1 MKRGIIMD
9 ELNMDSLDLPEM
21 EHDYSDVPDASEGLD
36 EPARTSPAFGAGE
49 DLSDIEMPV
58 LSEMDGSAPVQPVKA
73 EPQKQAPVQASVQ
86 TSAQISEMGGVS
98 PMGGISEMG
107 ASSNNTSATGSPAA
121 NSMTGTASVSG
132 ISEMGASSYS
142 APKRNVQP
150 AAPVSGGYTPVSGGT
165 ASTGTQNNGA
175 ASYSSVYSNN
185 NNASVQRTNDFF
197 ADAERIKAEKYENGH
212 GKAKVLG
219 IISIVLGALTI
230 LGHLEVSV
238 VGLLGIVLGGLI
250 IYHALKFMKQS
261 ERSRRILG
269 WLYVWDLI
277 DGIRSMIYLSNIAST
292 LTDIDIVDVSA
303 YVSAAKF
310 IIILGIIFNGV
321 MTYFFMFNSAV
332 HDYTIDDS
340 R

>member
-21 EHDYSDVPDASEGLD
+21 EHDYSDVPDASEGLY
-36 EPARTSPAFGAGE
+36 EPARTSPSFGAGE

-73 EPQKQAPVQASVQ
+73 EPQNQAPVQASVQ

-107 ASSNNTSATGSPAA
+107 AA
-121 NSMTGTASVSG
+121 
-132 ISEMGASSYS
+132 SYS

-165 ASTGTQNNGA
+165 ASTGAQNNGA
-175 ASYSSVYSNN
+175 ASYSSVYNRN
-185 NNASVQRTNDFF
+185 DQGSVQRTNDFF
-197 ADAERIKAEKYENGH
+197 AATEQMNAEKYERGH

-219 IISIVLGALTI
+219 IISIVLGAFTI
-230 LGHLEVSV
+230 LGHLEVSL
-238 VGLLGIVLGGLI
+238 VGLLGIILGGLI

-261 ERSRRILG
+261 EKSRRTLA

-277 DGIRSMIYLSNIAST
+277 DCIRGIIMLASATQYLDDMGIDASSLIGVTRFIY
-292 LTDIDIVDVSA
+292 
-303 YVSAAKF
+303 
-310 IIILGIIFNGV
+310 ILGIIFNGV

>member
-1 MKRGIIMD
+1 
-9 ELNMDSLDLPEM
+9 MDSLDLPEM

-73 EPQKQAPVQASVQ
+73 EPQNQAPVQASVQ
-86 TSAQISEMGGVS
+86 TSAQIAEMGGVS

-107 ASSNNTSATGSPAA
+107 AA
-121 NSMTGTASVSG
+121 
-132 ISEMGASSYS
+132 SYS

-175 ASYSSVYSNN
+175 ASYSSVYNRN
-185 NNASVQRTNDFF
+185 DQGSVQRTNDFF
-197 ADAERIKAEKYENGH
+197 AATEQMNAEKYERGH

-219 IISIVLGALTI
+219 IISIVLGAFTI
-230 LGHLEVSV
+230 LGHLEVSL
-238 VGLLGIVLGGLI
+238 VGLLGIILGGLI

-261 ERSRRILG
+261 EKSRRTLA

-277 DGIRSMIYLSNIAST
+277 DCIRGIIMLASATQYLDDMGIDASSLIGVTRFIY
-292 LTDIDIVDVSA
+292 
-303 YVSAAKF
+303 
-310 IIILGIIFNGV
+310 ILGIIFNGV

>member
-1 MKRGIIMD
+1 MD

-73 EPQKQAPVQASVQ
+73 DAPKQAAPV
-86 TSAQISEMGGVS
+86 QISEMGAALSGS
-98 PMGGISEMG
+98 ASKSLSGI
-107 ASSNNTSATGSPAA
+107 GSV
-121 NSMTGTASVSG
+121 NSTASVSG

-292 LTDIDIVDVSA
+292 LTDIDIVDVST

-310 IIILGIIFNGV
+310 IIILGIIFNGI

>member
-73 EPQKQAPVQASVQ
+73 EPQNQAPVQASVQ

-107 ASSNNTSATGSPAA
+107 AA
-121 NSMTGTASVSG
+121 
-132 ISEMGASSYS
+132 SYS

-175 ASYSSVYSNN
+175 ASYSSVYNRN
-185 NNASVQRTNDFF
+185 DQGSVQRTNDFF
-197 ADAERIKAEKYENGH
+197 AATEQMNAEKYERGH

-219 IISIVLGALTI
+219 IISIVLGAFTI
-230 LGHLEVSV
+230 LGHLEVSL

-261 ERSRRILG
+261 EKSRRTLA

-277 DGIRSMIYLSNIAST
+277 DCIRGIIMLASATQYLDDMGIDASSLIGVTRFIY
-292 LTDIDIVDVSA
+292 
-303 YVSAAKF
+303 
-310 IIILGIIFNGV
+310 ILGIIFNGV

>member
-1 MKRGIIMD
+1 
-9 ELNMDSLDLPEM
+9 MDSLDLPEM

-107 ASSNNTSATGSPAA
+107 AA
-121 NSMTGTASVSG
+121 
-132 ISEMGASSYS
+132 SYS

-150 AAPVSGGYTPVSGGT
+150 AAPVSGGYTPVSGGS

-175 ASYSSVYSNN
+175 ASYSSVYNRN
-185 NNASVQRTNDFF
+185 DQGSVQRTNDFF
-197 ADAERIKAEKYENGH
+197 AATEQMNAEKYERGH
-212 GKAKVLG
+212 GKAQVLG
-219 IISIVLGALTI
+219 IISIVLGAFTI
-230 LGHLEVSV
+230 LGHLEVSL
-238 VGLLGIVLGGLI
+238 VGLLGIILGGLI

-261 ERSRRILG
+261 EKSRRTLA

-277 DGIRSMIYLSNIAST
+277 DCIRGIIMLASATQYLDDMGIDASSLIGVTRFIY
-292 LTDIDIVDVSA
+292 
-303 YVSAAKF
+303 
-310 IIILGIIFNGV
+310 ILGIIFNGV

>member
-36 EPARTSPAFGAGE
+36 EPARTSPSFGAGE

-73 EPQKQAPVQASVQ
+73 EPRNQVPVQASVQ

-107 ASSNNTSATGSPAA
+107 AA
-121 NSMTGTASVSG
+121 
-132 ISEMGASSYS
+132 SYS

-150 AAPVSGGYTPVSGGT
+150 AATVSGGYTPVSGGT
-165 ASTGTQNNGA
+165 ASTGAQNNGA
-175 ASYSSVYSNN
+175 ASYSSVYNRN
-185 NNASVQRTNDFF
+185 DQGSVQRTNDFF
-197 ADAERIKAEKYENGH
+197 AATEQMNAEKYERGH

-219 IISIVLGALTI
+219 IISIVLGAFTI
-230 LGHLEVSV
+230 LGHLEVSL

-261 ERSRRILG
+261 EKSRRTLA

-277 DGIRSMIYLSNIAST
+277 DCIRGIIMLASATQYLDDMGIDASSLIGVTRFIY
-292 LTDIDIVDVSA
+292 
-303 YVSAAKF
+303 
-310 IIILGIIFNGV
+310 ILGIIFNGV
-321 MTYFFMFNSAV
+321 MTYFYMFNSAV

>member
-73 EPQKQAPVQASVQ
+73 EPQNQAPVQASVQ

-107 ASSNNTSATGSPAA
+107 AA
-121 NSMTGTASVSG
+121 
-132 ISEMGASSYS
+132 SYS

-175 ASYSSVYSNN
+175 ASYSSVYNRNN
-185 NNASVQRTNDFF
+185 QGSVQRTNDFF
-197 ADAERIKAEKYENGH
+197 AATEQMNAEKYERGH

-219 IISIVLGALTI
+219 IISIVLGAFTI
-230 LGHLEVSV
+230 LGHLEVSL

-261 ERSRRILG
+261 EKSRRTLA

-277 DGIRSMIYLSNIAST
+277 DCIRGIIMLASATQYLDDMGIDASSLIGVTRFIY
-292 LTDIDIVDVSA
+292 
-303 YVSAAKF
+303 
-310 IIILGIIFNGV
+310 ILGIIFNGV

>member
-1 MKRGIIMD
+1 
-9 ELNMDSLDLPEM
+9 MDSLDLPEM
-21 EHDYSDVPDASEGLD
+21 EHDYSDVPDASEGPD
-36 EPARTSPAFGAGE
+36 EPARTSPSFGAGE

-73 EPQKQAPVQASVQ
+73 ESQKQAPVQASVQ

-107 ASSNNTSATGSPAA
+107 AA
-121 NSMTGTASVSG
+121 
-132 ISEMGASSYS
+132 SYS

-165 ASTGTQNNGA
+165 ASTGAQNNGA
-175 ASYSSVYSNN
+175 ASYSSVYNRN
-185 NNASVQRTNDFF
+185 DQGSVQRTNDFF
-197 ADAERIKAEKYENGH
+197 AATEQMNAEKYERGH

-219 IISIVLGALTI
+219 IISIVLGAFTI
-230 LGHLEVSV
+230 LGHLEVSL
-238 VGLLGIVLGGLI
+238 VGLLGIILGGLI

-261 ERSRRILG
+261 EKSRRTLA

-277 DGIRSMIYLSNIAST
+277 DCIRGIIMLASATQYLDDMGIDASSLIGVTRFIY
-292 LTDIDIVDVSA
+292 
-303 YVSAAKF
+303 
-310 IIILGIIFNGV
+310 ILGIIFNGV

>member
-1 MKRGIIMD
+1 MD

-73 EPQKQAPVQASVQ
+73 EPQKQAPVQAS
-86 TSAQISEMGGVS
+86 AQISEMGGVS

-150 AAPVSGGYTPVSGGT
+150 AAPVSGGYTPVSGGNT
-165 ASTGTQNNGA
+165 AQNNGA

-292 LTDIDIVDVSA
+292 LTDIDIVDVST

-310 IIILGIIFNGV
+310 IIILGIIFNGI

>member
-1 MKRGIIMD
+1 
-9 ELNMDSLDLPEM
+9 MDSLDLPEM

-73 EPQKQAPVQASVQ
+73 EPQNQAPVQASVQ

-107 ASSNNTSATGSPAA
+107 AA
-121 NSMTGTASVSG
+121 
-132 ISEMGASSYS
+132 SYS

-165 ASTGTQNNGA
+165 ASTGAQNNGA
-175 ASYSSVYSNN
+175 ASYSSVYNRN
-185 NNASVQRTNDFF
+185 DQGSVQRTNDFF
-197 ADAERIKAEKYENGH
+197 AATEQMNAEKYERGH
-212 GKAKVLG
+212 GKAQVLG
-219 IISIVLGALTI
+219 IISIVLGAFTI
-230 LGHLEVSV
+230 LGHLEVSL

-261 ERSRRILG
+261 EKSRRTLA

-277 DGIRSMIYLSNIAST
+277 DCIRGIIMLASATQYLDDMGIDASSLIGVTRFIY
-292 LTDIDIVDVSA
+292 
-303 YVSAAKF
+303 
-310 IIILGIIFNGV
+310 ILGIIFNGV

>member
-1 MKRGIIMD
+1 
-9 ELNMDSLDLPEM
+9 MDSLDLPEM

-73 EPQKQAPVQASVQ
+73 EPQNQVPVQTSVQ

-107 ASSNNTSATGSPAA
+107 AA
-121 NSMTGTASVSG
+121 
-132 ISEMGASSYS
+132 SYS

-165 ASTGTQNNGA
+165 ASTGAQNNGA
-175 ASYSSVYSNN
+175 ASYSSVYNRN
-185 NNASVQRTNDFF
+185 DQGSVQRTNDFF
-197 ADAERIKAEKYENGH
+197 AATEQMNAEKYERGH
-212 GKAKVLG
+212 GKAQVLG
-219 IISIVLGALTI
+219 IISIVLGAFTI
-230 LGHLEVSV
+230 LGHLEVSL
-238 VGLLGIVLGGLI
+238 VGLLGIILGGLI

-261 ERSRRILG
+261 EKSRRTLA

-277 DGIRSMIYLSNIAST
+277 DCIRGIIMLASATQYLDDMGIDASSLIGVTRFIY
-292 LTDIDIVDVSA
+292 
-303 YVSAAKF
+303 
-310 IIILGIIFNGV
+310 ILGIIFNGV

>member
-1 MKRGIIMD
+1 
-9 ELNMDSLDLPEM
+9 MDSLDLPEM

-36 EPARTSPAFGAGE
+36 EPARTSPSFGAGE

-73 EPQKQAPVQASVQ
+73 EPQNQVPVQASVQ

-107 ASSNNTSATGSPAA
+107 AA
-121 NSMTGTASVSG
+121 
-132 ISEMGASSYS
+132 SYS

-175 ASYSSVYSNN
+175 ASYSSVYNRN
-185 NNASVQRTNDFF
+185 DQGSVQRTNDFF
-197 ADAERIKAEKYENGH
+197 AATEQMNAEKYERGH
-212 GKAKVLG
+212 GKAQVLG
-219 IISIVLGALTI
+219 IISIVLGAFTI
-230 LGHLEVSV
+230 LGHLEVSL
-238 VGLLGIVLGGLI
+238 VGLLGIILGGLI

-261 ERSRRILG
+261 EKSRRTLA

-277 DGIRSMIYLSNIAST
+277 DCIRGIIMLASATQYLDDMGIDASSLIGVTRFIY
-292 LTDIDIVDVSA
+292 
-303 YVSAAKF
+303 
-310 IIILGIIFNGV
+310 ILGIIFNGV

>member
-73 EPQKQAPVQASVQ
+73 EPQNQASVQASVQ

-107 ASSNNTSATGSPAA
+107 AA
-121 NSMTGTASVSG
+121 
-132 ISEMGASSYS
+132 SYS

-165 ASTGTQNNGA
+165 ASTGAQNNGA
-175 ASYSSVYSNN
+175 ASYSSVYNRN
-185 NNASVQRTNDFF
+185 DQGSVQRTNDFF
-197 ADAERIKAEKYENGH
+197 AATEQMNAEKYERGH

-219 IISIVLGALTI
+219 IISIVLGAFTI
-230 LGHLEVSV
+230 LGHLEVSL
-238 VGLLGIVLGGLI
+238 VGLLGIILGGLI

-261 ERSRRILG
+261 EKSRRTLA

-277 DGIRSMIYLSNIAST
+277 DCIRGIIMLASATQYLDDMGIDASSLIGVTRFIY
-292 LTDIDIVDVSA
+292 
-303 YVSAAKF
+303 
-310 IIILGIIFNGV
+310 ILGIIFNGV

>member
-1 MKRGIIMD
+1 MKRGIMMD

-73 EPQKQAPVQASVQ
+73 EPQNQTPVQASVQ

-107 ASSNNTSATGSPAA
+107 AA
-121 NSMTGTASVSG
+121 
-132 ISEMGASSYS
+132 SYS

-150 AAPVSGGYTPVSGGT
+150 VAPVSGGYTPVSGGT

-175 ASYSSVYSNN
+175 ASYSSVYNRN
-185 NNASVQRTNDFF
+185 DQGSVQRTNDFF
-197 ADAERIKAEKYENGH
+197 AATEQMNAEKYERGH

-219 IISIVLGALTI
+219 IISIVLGAFTI
-230 LGHLEVSV
+230 LGHLEVSL

-261 ERSRRILG
+261 EKSRRTLA

-277 DGIRSMIYLSNIAST
+277 DCIRGIIMLASATQYLDDMGIDASSLIGVTRFIY
-292 LTDIDIVDVSA
+292 
-303 YVSAAKF
+303 
-310 IIILGIIFNGV
+310 ILGIIFNGV

>member
-73 EPQKQAPVQASVQ
+73 EPQNQAPVQASVQ

-107 ASSNNTSATGSPAA
+107 AA
-121 NSMTGTASVSG
+121 
-132 ISEMGASSYS
+132 SYS

-150 AAPVSGGYTPVSGGT
+150 AAPVSGGYTPVSGGS

-175 ASYSSVYSNN
+175 ASYSSVYNRN
-185 NNASVQRTNDFF
+185 DQGSVQRTNDFF
-197 ADAERIKAEKYENGH
+197 AATEQMNAEKYERGH

-219 IISIVLGALTI
+219 IISIVLGAFTI
-230 LGHLEVSV
+230 LGHLEVSL

-261 ERSRRILG
+261 EKSRRTLA

-277 DGIRSMIYLSNIAST
+277 DCIRGIIMLASATQYLDDMGIDASSLIGVTRFIY
-292 LTDIDIVDVSA
+292 
-303 YVSAAKF
+303 
-310 IIILGIIFNGV
+310 ILGIIFNGV

>member
-1 MKRGIIMD
+1 
-9 ELNMDSLDLPEM
+9 MDSLDLPEM

-73 EPQKQAPVQASVQ
+73 EPQNQVPVQTSVQ

-107 ASSNNTSATGSPAA
+107 AA
-121 NSMTGTASVSG
+121 
-132 ISEMGASSYS
+132 SYS

-165 ASTGTQNNGA
+165 ASTGAQNNGA
-175 ASYSSVYSNN
+175 ASYSSVYNRN
-185 NNASVQRTNDFF
+185 DQGSVQRTNDFF
-197 ADAERIKAEKYENGH
+197 AATEQMNAEKYERGH
-212 GKAKVLG
+212 GKAQVLG
-219 IISIVLGALTI
+219 IISIVLGAFTI
-230 LGHLEVSV
+230 LGHLEVSL
-238 VGLLGIVLGGLI
+238 VGLLGIILGGLI

-261 ERSRRILG
+261 EKSRRTLA

-277 DGIRSMIYLSNIAST
+277 DCIRGIIMLANANQLLDDMGIEASSLIGVTRFIY
-292 LTDIDIVDVSA
+292 
-303 YVSAAKF
+303 
-310 IIILGIIFNGV
+310 ILGIIFNGV

>member
-1 MKRGIIMD
+1 
-9 ELNMDSLDLPEM
+9 MDSLDLPEM

-36 EPARTSPAFGAGE
+36 EPARTSPSFGAGE

-73 EPQKQAPVQASVQ
+73 EPQNQAPVQASVQ

-107 ASSNNTSATGSPAA
+107 AA
-121 NSMTGTASVSG
+121 
-132 ISEMGASSYS
+132 SYS

-175 ASYSSVYSNN
+175 ASYSSVYNRN
-185 NNASVQRTNDFF
+185 DQGSVQRTNDFF
-197 ADAERIKAEKYENGH
+197 AATEQMNAEKYERGH
-212 GKAKVLG
+212 GKAQVLG
-219 IISIVLGALTI
+219 IISIVLGAFTI
-230 LGHLEVSV
+230 LGHLEVSL
-238 VGLLGIVLGGLI
+238 VGLLGIILGGLI

-261 ERSRRILG
+261 EKSRRTLA

-277 DGIRSMIYLSNIAST
+277 DCIRGIIMLASATQYLDDMGIDASSLIGVTRFIY
-292 LTDIDIVDVSA
+292 
-303 YVSAAKF
+303 
-310 IIILGIIFNGV
+310 ILGILFNGV

>member
-73 EPQKQAPVQASVQ
+73 EPQNQAPVQASAQ

-107 ASSNNTSATGSPAA
+107 AA
-121 NSMTGTASVSG
+121 
-132 ISEMGASSYS
+132 SYS

-175 ASYSSVYSNN
+175 ASYSSVYNRN
-185 NNASVQRTNDFF
+185 DQGSVQRTNDFF
-197 ADAERIKAEKYENGH
+197 AATEQMNAEKYERGH
-212 GKAKVLG
+212 GKAQVLG
-219 IISIVLGALTI
+219 IISIVLGAFTI
-230 LGHLEVSV
+230 LGHLEVSL
-238 VGLLGIVLGGLI
+238 VGLLGIILGGLI

-261 ERSRRILG
+261 EKSRRTLA

-277 DGIRSMIYLSNIAST
+277 DCIRGIIMLASATQYLDDMGIDASSLIGVTRFIY
-292 LTDIDIVDVSA
+292 
-303 YVSAAKF
+303 
-310 IIILGIIFNGV
+310 ILGIIFNGV

>member
-73 EPQKQAPVQASVQ
+73 EPQNQVPVQASVQ

-107 ASSNNTSATGSPAA
+107 AA
-121 NSMTGTASVSG
+121 
-132 ISEMGASSYS
+132 SYS

-175 ASYSSVYSNN
+175 ASYSSVYNRN
-185 NNASVQRTNDFF
+185 DQGSVQRTNDFF
-197 ADAERIKAEKYENGH
+197 AATEQMNAEKYERGH
-212 GKAKVLG
+212 GKAQVLG
-219 IISIVLGALTI
+219 IISIVLGAFTI
-230 LGHLEVSV
+230 LGHLEVSL
-238 VGLLGIVLGGLI
+238 VGLLGIILGGLI

-261 ERSRRILG
+261 EKSRRTLA

-277 DGIRSMIYLSNIAST
+277 DCIRGIIMLASATQYLDDMGIDASSLIGVTRFIY
-292 LTDIDIVDVSA
+292 
-303 YVSAAKF
+303 
-310 IIILGIIFNGV
+310 ILGIIFNGV

>member
-107 ASSNNTSATGSPAA
+107 ASS
-121 NSMTGTASVSG
+121 
-132 ISEMGASSYS
+132 YS

-175 ASYSSVYSNN
+175 ASYSSVYNRN
-185 NNASVQRTNDFF
+185 DQGSVQRTNDFF
-197 ADAERIKAEKYENGH
+197 AATEQMNAEKYERGH

-219 IISIVLGALTI
+219 IISIVLGAFTI
-230 LGHLEVSV
+230 LGHLEVSL

-261 ERSRRILG
+261 EKSRRTLA

-277 DGIRSMIYLSNIAST
+277 DCIRGIIMLANATQYLDDMGIDASSLIGVTRFIY
-292 LTDIDIVDVSA
+292 
-303 YVSAAKF
+303 
-310 IIILGIIFNGV
+310 ILGIIFNGV

>member
-1 MKRGIIMD
+1 
-9 ELNMDSLDLPEM
+9 MDSLDLPEM

-36 EPARTSPAFGAGE
+36 EPARTSPSFGAGE

-73 EPQKQAPVQASVQ
+73 EPQNQAPVQASVQ

-107 ASSNNTSATGSPAA
+107 AA
-121 NSMTGTASVSG
+121 
-132 ISEMGASSYS
+132 SYS

-165 ASTGTQNNGA
+165 ASTGAQNNGA
-175 ASYSSVYSNN
+175 ASYSSVYNRN
-185 NNASVQRTNDFF
+185 DQGSVQRTNDFF
-197 ADAERIKAEKYENGH
+197 AATEQMNAEKYERGH

-219 IISIVLGALTI
+219 IISIVLGAFTI
-230 LGHLEVSV
+230 LGHLEVSL

-261 ERSRRILG
+261 EKSRRTLA

-277 DGIRSMIYLSNIAST
+277 DCIRGIIMLASATQYLDDMGIDASSLIGVTRFIY
-292 LTDIDIVDVSA
+292 
-303 YVSAAKF
+303 
-310 IIILGIIFNGV
+310 ILGIIFNGV

>member
-1 MKRGIIMD
+1 
-9 ELNMDSLDLPEM
+9 MDSLDLPEM

-73 EPQKQAPVQASVQ
+73 EAPKQTAPV
-86 TSAQISEMGGVS
+86 QISEMGA
-98 PMGGISEMG
+98 
-107 ASSNNTSATGSPAA
+107 ASSGSASESPSGIGSV
-121 NSMTGTASVSG
+121 NSTASMSG
-132 ISEMGASSYS
+132 ISEMGAPSYS
-142 APKRNVQP
+142 APKKSVQP
-150 AAPVSGGYTPVSGGT
+150 AAPASGGYTPVSGGNT
-165 ASTGTQNNGA
+165 AQNNGA

-219 IISIVLGALTI
+219 IISIVLGAFTI
-230 LGHLEVSV
+230 LGHLEVSL

-292 LTDIDIVDVSA
+292 LTDFDIGDVSA

>member
-73 EPQKQAPVQASVQ
+73 EPQNQVPVQASVQ

-107 ASSNNTSATGSPAA
+107 AA
-121 NSMTGTASVSG
+121 
-132 ISEMGASSYS
+132 SYS

-165 ASTGTQNNGA
+165 ASTGAQNNGA
-175 ASYSSVYSNN
+175 ASYSSVYNRN
-185 NNASVQRTNDFF
+185 DQGSVQRTNDFF
-197 ADAERIKAEKYENGH
+197 AATEQMNAEKYERGH

-219 IISIVLGALTI
+219 IISIVLGAFTI
-230 LGHLEVSV
+230 LGHLEVSL
-238 VGLLGIVLGGLI
+238 VGLLGIILGGLI

-261 ERSRRILG
+261 EKSRRTLA

-277 DGIRSMIYLSNIAST
+277 DCIRGIIMLASATQYLDDMGIEASSLIGVTRFIY
-292 LTDIDIVDVSA
+292 
-303 YVSAAKF
+303 
-310 IIILGIIFNGV
+310 ILGIIFNGV

>member
-1 MKRGIIMD
+1 
-9 ELNMDSLDLPEM
+9 MDSLDLPEM

-73 EPQKQAPVQASVQ
+73 EPQNQAPVQASVQ

-107 ASSNNTSATGSPAA
+107 AA
-121 NSMTGTASVSG
+121 
-132 ISEMGASSYS
+132 SYS

-165 ASTGTQNNGA
+165 ASTGAQNNGA
-175 ASYSSVYSNN
+175 ASYSSVYNRN
-185 NNASVQRTNDFF
+185 DQGSVQRTNDFF
-197 ADAERIKAEKYENGH
+197 AATEQMNAEKYERGH

-219 IISIVLGALTI
+219 IISIVLGAFTI
-230 LGHLEVSV
+230 LGHLEVSL

-261 ERSRRILG
+261 EKSRRTLA

-277 DGIRSMIYLSNIAST
+277 DCIRGIIMLASATQYLDDMGIDASSLIGVTRFIY
-292 LTDIDIVDVSA
+292 
-303 YVSAAKF
+303 
-310 IIILGIIFNGV
+310 ILGIIFNGV

>member
-73 EPQKQAPVQASVQ
+73 EPQNQAPVQASVQ

-107 ASSNNTSATGSPAA
+107 AA
-121 NSMTGTASVSG
+121 
-132 ISEMGASSYS
+132 SYS

-175 ASYSSVYSNN
+175 ASYSSVYNRN
-185 NNASVQRTNDFF
+185 DQGSVQRTNDFF
-197 ADAERIKAEKYENGH
+197 AATEQMNAEKYERGH

-219 IISIVLGALTI
+219 IISIVLGAFTI
-230 LGHLEVSV
+230 LGHLEVSL
-238 VGLLGIVLGGLI
+238 VGLLGIILGGLI

-261 ERSRRILG
+261 EKSRRTLA

-277 DGIRSMIYLSNIAST
+277 DCIRGIIMLASATQYLDDMGIDASSLIGVTRFIY
-292 LTDIDIVDVSA
+292 
-303 YVSAAKF
+303 
-310 IIILGIIFNGV
+310 ILGIIFNGV

>member
-1 MKRGIIMD
+1 
-9 ELNMDSLDLPEM
+9 MDSLDLPEM

-36 EPARTSPAFGAGE
+36 EPARTSPSFGAGE

-73 EPQKQAPVQASVQ
+73 ESQKQAPVQASVQ

-107 ASSNNTSATGSPAA
+107 AA
-121 NSMTGTASVSG
+121 
-132 ISEMGASSYS
+132 SYS

-175 ASYSSVYSNN
+175 ASYSSVYNRN
-185 NNASVQRTNDFF
+185 DQGSVQRTNDFF
-197 ADAERIKAEKYENGH
+197 AATEQMNAEKYERGH

-219 IISIVLGALTI
+219 IISIVLGAFTI
-230 LGHLEVSV
+230 LGHLEVSL

-261 ERSRRILG
+261 EKSRRTLA

-277 DGIRSMIYLSNIAST
+277 DCIRGIIMLASATQYLDDMGIDASSLIGVTRFIY
-292 LTDIDIVDVSA
+292 
-303 YVSAAKF
+303 
-310 IIILGIIFNGV
+310 ILGIIFNGV

>member
-36 EPARTSPAFGAGE
+36 EPARTSPSFGAGE

-73 EPQKQAPVQASVQ
+73 EPQNQAPVQASVQ

-107 ASSNNTSATGSPAA
+107 AA
-121 NSMTGTASVSG
+121 
-132 ISEMGASSYS
+132 SYS

-175 ASYSSVYSNN
+175 ASYSSVYNRNDQGS
-185 NNASVQRTNDFF
+185 AQRTNDFF
-197 ADAERIKAEKYENGH
+197 AATEQMNAEKYERGH

-219 IISIVLGALTI
+219 IISIVLGAFTI
-230 LGHLEVSV
+230 LGHLEVSL

-261 ERSRRILG
+261 EKSRRTLA

-277 DGIRSMIYLSNIAST
+277 DCIRGIIMLANANQLLDDMGIEASSLIGVTRFIY
-292 LTDIDIVDVSA
+292 
-303 YVSAAKF
+303 
-310 IIILGIIFNGV
+310 ILGIIFNGV

>member
-1 MKRGIIMD
+1 
-9 ELNMDSLDLPEM
+9 MDSLDLPEM

-73 EPQKQAPVQASVQ
+73 EPQNQAPVQASVQ

-107 ASSNNTSATGSPAA
+107 AA
-121 NSMTGTASVSG
+121 
-132 ISEMGASSYS
+132 SYS

-165 ASTGTQNNGA
+165 ASTGAQNNGA
-175 ASYSSVYSNN
+175 ASYSSVYNRNDQGS
-185 NNASVQRTNDFF
+185 AQRTNDFF
-197 ADAERIKAEKYENGH
+197 AATEQMNAEKYERGH

-219 IISIVLGALTI
+219 IISIVLGAFTI
-230 LGHLEVSV
+230 LGHLEVSL

-261 ERSRRILG
+261 EKSRRTLA

-277 DGIRSMIYLSNIAST
+277 DCIRGIIMLASATQYLDDMGIDASSLIGVTRFIY
-292 LTDIDIVDVSA
+292 
-303 YVSAAKF
+303 
-310 IIILGIIFNGV
+310 ILGIIFNGV

>member
-1 MKRGIIMD
+1 MMD

-73 EPQKQAPVQASVQ
+73 EPQNQTPVQASVQ

-107 ASSNNTSATGSPAA
+107 AA
-121 NSMTGTASVSG
+121 
-132 ISEMGASSYS
+132 SYS

-150 AAPVSGGYTPVSGGT
+150 VAPVSGGYTPVSGGT

-175 ASYSSVYSNN
+175 ASYSSVYNRN
-185 NNASVQRTNDFF
+185 DQGSVQRTNDFF
-197 ADAERIKAEKYENGH
+197 AATEQMNAEKYERGH

-219 IISIVLGALTI
+219 IISIVLGAFTI
-230 LGHLEVSV
+230 LGHLEVSL

-261 ERSRRILG
+261 EKSRRTLA

-277 DGIRSMIYLSNIAST
+277 DCIRGIIMLASATQYLDDMGIDASSLIGVTRFIY
-292 LTDIDIVDVSA
+292 
-303 YVSAAKF
+303 
-310 IIILGIIFNGV
+310 ILGIIFNGV

>member
-73 EPQKQAPVQASVQ
+73 EPQKQASVQASVQ
-86 TSAQISEMGGVS
+86 TSAQISEMGGIS

-107 ASSNNTSATGSPAA
+107 AA
-121 NSMTGTASVSG
+121 
-132 ISEMGASSYS
+132 SYS

-150 AAPVSGGYTPVSGGT
+150 AVPVSGGYTPVSGGT
-165 ASTGTQNNGA
+165 ASTGAQNNGA
-175 ASYSSVYSNN
+175 ASYSSVYNRN
-185 NNASVQRTNDFF
+185 DQGSVQRTNDFF
-197 ADAERIKAEKYENGH
+197 AATEQMNAEKYERGH

-219 IISIVLGALTI
+219 IISIVLGAFTI
-230 LGHLEVSV
+230 LGHLEVSL

-261 ERSRRILG
+261 EKSRRTLA

-277 DGIRSMIYLSNIAST
+277 DCIRGIIMLASATQYLDDMGIDASSLIGVTRFIY
-292 LTDIDIVDVSA
+292 
-303 YVSAAKF
+303 
-310 IIILGIIFNGV
+310 ILGIIFNGV

>member
-73 EPQKQAPVQASVQ
+73 EPQNQAPVQASVQ

-107 ASSNNTSATGSPAA
+107 AA
-121 NSMTGTASVSG
+121 
-132 ISEMGASSYS
+132 SYS

-175 ASYSSVYSNN
+175 ASYSSVYNRN
-185 NNASVQRTNDFF
+185 DQGSVQRTNDFF
-197 ADAERIKAEKYENGH
+197 AATEQMNAEKYERGH
-212 GKAKVLG
+212 GKAQVLG
-219 IISIVLGALTI
+219 IISIVLGAFTI
-230 LGHLEVSV
+230 LGHLEVSL
-238 VGLLGIVLGGLI
+238 VGLLGIILGGLI

-261 ERSRRILG
+261 EKSRRTLA

-277 DGIRSMIYLSNIAST
+277 DCIRGIIMLANATQYLDDMGIDASSLIGVTRFIY
-292 LTDIDIVDVSA
+292 
-303 YVSAAKF
+303 
-310 IIILGIIFNGV
+310 ILGIIFNGV

>member
-1 MKRGIIMD
+1 
-9 ELNMDSLDLPEM
+9 MDSLDLPEM

-73 EPQKQAPVQASVQ
+73 EPQNQAPVQASAQ

-107 ASSNNTSATGSPAA
+107 AA
-121 NSMTGTASVSG
+121 
-132 ISEMGASSYS
+132 SYS

-175 ASYSSVYSNN
+175 ASYSSVYNRNDQGS
-185 NNASVQRTNDFF
+185 AQRTNDFF
-197 ADAERIKAEKYENGH
+197 AATEQMNAEKYERGH
-212 GKAKVLG
+212 GKAQVLG
-219 IISIVLGALTI
+219 IVSIVLGAFTI
-230 LGHLEVSV
+230 LGHLEVSL
-238 VGLLGIVLGGLI
+238 VGLLGIILGGLI

-261 ERSRRILG
+261 EKSRRTLA

-277 DGIRSMIYLSNIAST
+277 DCIRGIIMLANANQLLDDMGIEASSLIGVTRFIY
-292 LTDIDIVDVSA
+292 
-303 YVSAAKF
+303 
-310 IIILGIIFNGV
+310 ILGIIFNGV

>member
-1 MKRGIIMD
+1 MKRGIMMD

-73 EPQKQAPVQASVQ
+73 EPQNQVPVQASVQ

-107 ASSNNTSATGSPAA
+107 AA
-121 NSMTGTASVSG
+121 
-132 ISEMGASSYS
+132 SYS

-165 ASTGTQNNGA
+165 ASSGAQNNGA
-175 ASYSSVYSNN
+175 ASYSSVYNRN
-185 NNASVQRTNDFF
+185 DQGSVQRTNDFF
-197 ADAERIKAEKYENGH
+197 AATEQMNAEKYERGH

-219 IISIVLGALTI
+219 IISIVLGAFTI
-230 LGHLEVSV
+230 LGHLEVSL
-238 VGLLGIVLGGLI
+238 VGLLGIILGGLI

-261 ERSRRILG
+261 EKSRRTLA

-277 DGIRSMIYLSNIAST
+277 DCIRGIIMLASATQYLDDMGIDASSLIGVTRFIY
-292 LTDIDIVDVSA
+292 
-303 YVSAAKF
+303 
-310 IIILGIIFNGV
+310 ILGIIFNGV

>member
-73 EPQKQAPVQASVQ
+73 ESQKQAPVQASVQ

-107 ASSNNTSATGSPAA
+107 AA
-121 NSMTGTASVSG
+121 
-132 ISEMGASSYS
+132 SYS

-165 ASTGTQNNGA
+165 ASTGAQNNGA
-175 ASYSSVYSNN
+175 ASYSSVYNRN
-185 NNASVQRTNDFF
+185 DQGSVQRTNDFF
-197 ADAERIKAEKYENGH
+197 AATEQMNAEKYERGH

-219 IISIVLGALTI
+219 IISIVLGAFTI
-230 LGHLEVSV
+230 LGHLEVSL

-261 ERSRRILG
+261 DKSRRTLA

-277 DGIRSMIYLSNIAST
+277 DCIRGIIMLANANQYLDDMGIDASSLIGVTRFIY
-292 LTDIDIVDVSA
+292 
-303 YVSAAKF
+303 
-310 IIILGIIFNGV
+310 ILGIIFNGV

>member
-1 MKRGIIMD
+1 
-9 ELNMDSLDLPEM
+9 MDSLDLPEM

-73 EPQKQAPVQASVQ
+73 ESQKQAPVQASVQ

-107 ASSNNTSATGSPAA
+107 AA
-121 NSMTGTASVSG
+121 
-132 ISEMGASSYS
+132 SYS

-165 ASTGTQNNGA
+165 ASTGAQNNGA
-175 ASYSSVYSNN
+175 ASYSSVYNRN
-185 NNASVQRTNDFF
+185 DQGSVQRTNDFF
-197 ADAERIKAEKYENGH
+197 AATEQMNAEKYERGH

-219 IISIVLGALTI
+219 IISIVLGAFTI
-230 LGHLEVSV
+230 LGHLEVSL
-238 VGLLGIVLGGLI
+238 VGLLGIILGGLI

-261 ERSRRILG
+261 EKSRRTLA

-277 DGIRSMIYLSNIAST
+277 DCIRGIIMLASATQYLDDMGIDASSLIGVTRFIY
-292 LTDIDIVDVSA
+292 
-303 YVSAAKF
+303 
-310 IIILGIIFNGV
+310 ILGIIFNGV

>member
-1 MKRGIIMD
+1 
-9 ELNMDSLDLPEM
+9 MDSLDLPEM

-107 ASSNNTSATGSPAA
+107 AA
-121 NSMTGTASVSG
+121 
-132 ISEMGASSYS
+132 SYS

-165 ASTGTQNNGA
+165 ASTGAQNNGA
-175 ASYSSVYSNN
+175 ASYSSVYNRN
-185 NNASVQRTNDFF
+185 DQGSVQRTNDFF
-197 ADAERIKAEKYENGH
+197 AATEQMNAEKYERGH

-219 IISIVLGALTI
+219 IISIVLGAFTI
-230 LGHLEVSV
+230 LGHLEVSL

-261 ERSRRILG
+261 EKSRRTLA

-277 DGIRSMIYLSNIAST
+277 DCIRGIIMLASATQYLDDMGIDASSLIGVTRFIY
-292 LTDIDIVDVSA
+292 
-303 YVSAAKF
+303 
-310 IIILGIIFNGV
+310 ILGIIFNGV

>member
-1 MKRGIIMD
+1 
-9 ELNMDSLDLPEM
+9 MDSLDLPEM

-73 EPQKQAPVQASVQ
+73 ESQKQAPVQASVQ

-107 ASSNNTSATGSPAA
+107 AA
-121 NSMTGTASVSG
+121 
-132 ISEMGASSYS
+132 SYS

-165 ASTGTQNNGA
+165 ASTGAQNNGA
-175 ASYSSVYSNN
+175 ASYSSVYNRN
-185 NNASVQRTNDFF
+185 DQGSVQRTNDFF
-197 ADAERIKAEKYENGH
+197 AATEQMNAEKYERGH

-219 IISIVLGALTI
+219 IISIVLGAFTI
-230 LGHLEVSV
+230 LGHLEVSL

-261 ERSRRILG
+261 EKSRRTLA

-277 DGIRSMIYLSNIAST
+277 DCIRGIIMLASATQYLDDMGIDASSLIGVTRFIY
-292 LTDIDIVDVSA
+292 
-303 YVSAAKF
+303 
-310 IIILGIIFNGV
+310 ILGIIFNGV

>member
-1 MKRGIIMD
+1 MMD

-73 EPQKQAPVQASVQ
+73 EPQNQVPVQASVQ

-107 ASSNNTSATGSPAA
+107 AA
-121 NSMTGTASVSG
+121 
-132 ISEMGASSYS
+132 SYS

-165 ASTGTQNNGA
+165 ASTGAQNNGA
-175 ASYSSVYSNN
+175 ASYSSVYNRN
-185 NNASVQRTNDFF
+185 DQGSVQRTNDFF
-197 ADAERIKAEKYENGH
+197 AATEQMNAEKYERGH
-212 GKAKVLG
+212 GKAQVLG
-219 IISIVLGALTI
+219 IISIVLGAFTI
-230 LGHLEVSV
+230 LGHLEVSL
-238 VGLLGIVLGGLI
+238 VGLLGIILGGLI

-261 ERSRRILG
+261 EKSRRTLA

-277 DGIRSMIYLSNIAST
+277 DCIRGIIMLASATQYLDDMGIDASSLIGVTRFIY
-292 LTDIDIVDVSA
+292 
-303 YVSAAKF
+303 
-310 IIILGIIFNGV
+310 ILGIIFNGV

>member
-1 MKRGIIMD
+1 
-9 ELNMDSLDLPEM
+9 MDSLDLPEM
-21 EHDYSDVPDASEGLD
+21 EHDYSDLPDASEGLEAPEQHTAPVLAAED
-36 EPARTSPAFGAGE
+36 

-73 EPQKQAPVQASVQ
+73 EAPKQAAPV
-86 TSAQISEMGGVS
+86 QISEMGA
-98 PMGGISEMG
+98 
-107 ASSNNTSATGSPAA
+107 ASSGSASA
-121 NSMTGTASVSG
+121 NSSGIGSVNSTASMSG
-132 ISEMGASSYS
+132 ISEMGAPSYS
-142 APKRNVQP
+142 TPKKSVQP
-150 AAPVSGGYTPVSGGT
+150 AAPASGGYTPVSGGNT
-165 ASTGTQNNGA
+165 AQNNGA

-238 VGLLGIVLGGLI
+238 TGLLGIVLGVLI

-277 DGIRSMIYLSNIAST
+277 DGIRSMIYLSNIALT

-310 IIILGIIFNGV
+310 IIILGIIFNGI
-321 MTYFFMFNSAV
+321 MTYFFMFNPAV